1 MDSTGVDR
9 IGRPRSRRPR
19 SGDLLIAAPSLFDPR
34 FRRTVVFLLQHGDEG
49 SAGVVI
55 NRRSDRSL
63 AGVDLPPWVLHDVL
77 VLEGGPVA
85 TDSVLALAPTDATP
99 PAARRALGPDLCVV
113 DLDELTEEPVVG
125 LRLFVGYAGWGEGQ
139 LDGEIARD
147 DWLVVRG
154 EVADVLRA
162 QPEEIWTG
170 VLRRQ
175 PNLTR
180 LWATMPAAVTAN

>member
-9 IGRPRSRRPR
+9 LVRPRGRRPR

-34 FRRTVVFLLQHGDEG
+34 FRRTVVFLLQHGDDG

-55 NRRSDRSL
+55 NRRSQRSL
-63 AGVDLPPWVLHDVL
+63 EGGDLPDWVLSHAL
-77 VLEGGPVA
+77 VLDGGPVA

-113 DLDELTEEPVVG
+113 DLDALTDEAVEG
-125 LRLFVGYAGWGEGQ
+125 MRLFVGYAGWGEGQ

-154 EVADVLRA
+154 EVADVLQA
-162 QPEEIWTG
+162 QPEEIWAG

-175 PNLTR
+175 PNVTR
-180 LWATMPAAVTAN
+180 LWSTMPASVTAN